1 MSDFTQLNRSGP
13 LLRAM
18 YQAVATNT
26 ATGIAHLDI
35 IMLDRIRWAFIQ
47 DIRNAYQA
55 GWLDAA
61 DALRNVANDPVAVSE
76 EEFRSRLHQLADT
89 LDKVGHAPP
98 TVPGFPGAEP

>member
-1 MSDFTQLNRSGP
+1 MSDFTHLTRSGP
-13 LLRAM
+13 LLRALHS
-18 YQAVATNT
+18 AIFSNT
-26 ATGIAHLDI
+26 ATGVAHLDI

-47 DIRNAYQA
+47 DIRSAYQA

-61 DALRNVANDPVAVSE
+61 DALRNVANDPVAVSN